1 MKKTTLAI
9 LISSAT
15 LFSATSMAQNITKD
29 LKFNAY
35 GKAGASYSDLSENFE
50 VDSSTLNLELNQR
63 LSKKHYVTVNV
74 GMRSLI
80 DSEDAGYE
88 YNFYLDELYYSFVE
102 NETADLKAGR
112 FYNPVGLHS
121 SDQYDYTKHPFT
133 VEGNQIK
140 TIDGLSVGYKSE
152 LQKHTYVRLDAFVG
166 TVLTDQI
173 ITDYRHDPDVYK
185 YSGQV
190 EVDTDTTL
198 NYGANVKFISRL
210 GKLNLGLYASN
221 NGAGV
226 AVDGQEIGI
235 EDEPMFY
242 QANVGYEYTQ
252 GKLYSMVEFNRY
264 EFNYDDDVDNN
275 LSTFDAMVGYKL
287 GNFLPA
293 IGYSFEDG
301 ESYLGSS
308 DKIDTETLKLGLR
321 YDFNKN
327 LGLMFEYQ
335 IETDNTDSNNST
347 EEQKGNLDLV
357 FKF

>member
-15 LFSATSMAQNITKD
+15 LFSASSMAQNITKD

-35 GKAGASYSDLSENFE
+35 GKAGGSYSDRTENIE

-63 LSKKHYVTVNV
+63 ISKKHHVAVNV

-80 DSEDAGYE
+80 DSEDASYK
-88 YNFYLDELYYSFVE
+88 YNFHLDELYYSFVE
-102 NETADLKAGR
+102 NERADLKAGR
-112 FYNPVGLHS
+112 FYNPVGLYGS
-121 SDQYDYTKHPFT
+121 AQYDYKKHPFT

-140 TIDGLSVGYKSE
+140 TVDGLSVGYKSE

-166 TVLTDQI
+166 TVLTNQVIEDFSG
-173 ITDYRHDPDVYK
+173 K

-190 EVDTDTTL
+190 EVDTDTNL
-198 NYGANVKFISRL
+198 NYGANVKFTSRL
-210 GKLNLGLYASN
+210 GNLNLGLYASN
-221 NGAGV
+221 NGKNLVVGGV
-226 AVDGQEIGI
+226 DKTLS
-235 EDEPMFY
+235 DDPMFY

-264 EFNYDDDVDNN
+264 ELNYNDDVDDS
-275 LSTFDAMVGYKL
+275 LSTFDSMIGYKL

-293 IGYSFEDG
+293 IGYSFKNG
-301 ESYLGSS
+301 ESYLRS
-308 DKIDTETLKLGLR
+308 DKKIDIEALKLGLR

-335 IETDNTDSNNST
+335 METNNEADTNTS

>member
-112 FYNPVGLHS
+112 FYNPVGLHGG
-121 SDQYDYTKHPFT
+121 DQYDYTKHPFT
-133 VEGNQIK
+133 VKGNQIK

-152 LQKHTYVRLDAFVG
+152 LQKNTYVRLDAFVG
-166 TVLTDQI
+166 TVLTDQVMDDFSG
-173 ITDYRHDPDVYK
+173 T

-190 EVDTDTTL
+190 EVDTDTSL

-221 NGAGV
+221 NGKDLVVGGV
-226 AVDGQEIGI
+226 DQTSP
-235 EDEPMFY
+235 DEPMFY

-252 GKLYSMVEFNRY
+252 GKLYSMVEYNRY

-275 LSTFDAMVGYKL
+275 LSTFDSMIGYKL

-293 IGYSFEDG
+293 IGYSFKDG
-301 ESYLGSS
+301 ENYLGSGRE
-308 DKIDTETLKLGLR
+308 IDTETLKLGLR

-335 IETDNTDSNNST
+335 IETDNTDLNNSS